1 MSITYKQ
8 FENTDVWDIIRLQN
22 EWVKENITYGYC
34 ADSFDEIVNYNK
46 EYFYLA
52 VDGGQVIGYVIAEIC
67 INDGDGYMNVCPK
80 EEKYL
85 RVNDLY
91 VCSDYRNNRIGEKL
105 LSFVEEKAKENHI
118 QHFFISSAT
127 KDADAVRR
135 FYQRNGYQIWTTVFF
150 K

>member
-1 MSITYKQ
+1 MNITCRP
-8 FENTDVWDIIRLQN
+8 FENTDADDIIRIQN

-34 ADSFDEIVNYNK
+34 ADIVDEIVNYDK

-52 VDGGQVIGYVIAEIC
+52 VDNNRVIGYVTAKIC
-67 INDGDGYMNVCPK
+67 INDGLGYMNVYPK
-80 EEKYL
+80 GAQYL
-85 RVNDLY
+85 QVSDLY

-105 LSFVEEKAKENHI
+105 LSLVEEKAKENHV
-118 QHFFISSAT
+118 QHFYISSAA
-127 KDADAVRR
+127 KDAEAVRR